1 MAGKGGGPTA
11 DELAHWLALHHA
23 PGLGARRKIE
33 LLEAFG
39 SIGALFAAGR
49 DQIARVA
56 GAREAVIDDLLSTP
70 DAAAHAA
77 TQQWLADLR
86 NFIVTWAD
94 PDYPPLLRQIDDPP
108 LLLYGRGERAV
119 LATPQLAIVGSRNPS
134 PGGRDNARAFA
145 AHLARAGLTITSGL
159 ALGIDGAAH
168 EGALAASGKTIAVTG
183 TGLDRVYPPRHREL
197 AHRICAAGA
206 LLSEYALGTPPRA
219 ENFPVRNRLISG
231 MSLGVLVV
239 EAALKSGSLISARL
253 ATEQGREVFA
263 IPGSIHSPLARGCH
277 ALIRQGAKLVET
289 ANDIIEELGPLAQ
302 LVTPA
307 LEAHG
312 ADLDAKLTDSE
323 RDLLACLG
331 HDPIDIDSLATRSG
345 LTPQSVSSMLLSLE
359 LHGLV
364 AALPGGRYQRSR

>member
-1 MAGKGGGPTA
+1 MAGKGGGPAA
-11 DELAHWLALHHA
+11 DRLAHWLALHHA
-23 PGLGARRKIE
+23 PGLGARRKLE

-49 DQIARVA
+49 EEIAQVA
-56 GAREAVIDDLLSTP
+56 GAREAAIGALLSAP
-70 DAAAHAA
+70 EAAGHAA
-77 TQQWLADLR
+77 TEQWLADPR

-108 LLLYGRGERAV
+108 LLLYGCGERSV

-168 EGALAASGKTIAVTG
+168 EGALAAAGKTIAVTG

-197 AHRICAAGA
+197 AHRICHSGA
-206 LLSEYALGTPPRA
+206 LLSEFALGTPPRA

-307 LEAHG
+307 LETHG
-312 ADLDAKLTDSE
+312 AKPDAMLSDCE

-331 HDPIDIDSLATRSG
+331 HDPVDVDTLATRSG

>member
-1 MAGKGGGPTA
+1 MAGKGGGPA
-11 DELAHWLALHHA
+11 AGELAHWLALHHA
-23 PGLGARRKIE
+23 PGLGARRKVE
-33 LLEAFG
+33 LLESFG

-49 DQIARVA
+49 DQIAHVA
-56 GAREAVIDDLLSTP
+56 KAREAAIGALLSAP
-70 DAAAHAA
+70 DTAAHAP
-77 TQQWLADLR
+77 TQQWLADPR

-108 LLLYGRGERAV
+108 LLLYGSGERAV

-168 EGALAASGKTIAVTG
+168 EGALAAGGRTIAVTG
-183 TGLDRVYPPRHREL
+183 TGLDRVYPPHHREL
-197 AHRICAAGA
+197 AHRICASGA

-253 ATEQGREVFA
+253 AAEQGREVFA

-289 ANDIIEELGPLAQ
+289 ANDIIEELGPLVQ

-307 LEAHG
+307 LKAHG
-312 ADLDAKLTDSE
+312 ANLDAKLTDSE

-331 HDPIDIDSLATRSG
+331 HDPLDIDSLATRSG
-345 LTPQSVSSMLLSLE
+345 LTPQSVSSMLLALE